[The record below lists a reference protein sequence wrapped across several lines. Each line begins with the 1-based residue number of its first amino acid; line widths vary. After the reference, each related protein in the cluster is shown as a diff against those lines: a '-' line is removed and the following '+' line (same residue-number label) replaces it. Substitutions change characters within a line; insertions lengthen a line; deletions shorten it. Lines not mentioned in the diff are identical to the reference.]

1 MTTTE
6 QPSPG
11 DRVIVHAAGGSG
23 TKEGIIVRMM
33 DADLWVSFE
42 QGANE
47 PWDPSRMHRVD
58 DKAYCTACG

>member
-11 DRVIVHAAGGSG
+11 DRVIVHPADGSEQ
-23 TKEGIIVRMM
+23 KEGVVVRMM

-42 QGANE
+42 RGENE
-47 PWDPSRMHRVD
+47 PWDASRMHRVD
-58 DKAYCTACG
+58 DKADCADCG